1 MKNSL
6 YLAIIL
12 LGVSILSSCEKIS
25 GGKSIV
31 SISLSQ
37 TSLSME
43 RDGIAVLTVICNPS
57 DTTGMAITWVS
68 SNTAVATVS
77 DGTVT
82 SEGVVVGVNPGETE
96 IIAKCGKATAK
107 CVVTVNNPV
116 LEGAVDMGLSVY
128 WASRNVC
135 ETGFTN
141 SPEKTGDFYAWG
153 ETKTKNG
160 FSLSNYTWY
169 YYWGDHPRYTK
180 YTLSDKRTKLSAGD
194 DVAKMV
200 LGGGWRIPTETEW
213 RELIENSSQKW
224 TRINGINGL
233 LVISNKNGN
242 SIFLPAAG
250 HKRSASEH
258 YYYGSRGEYW
268 SNNLSETDLLN
279 AAVRSAAIGS
289 FIEGRIFRIYEEA
302 REFGCTVRPVSQ

>member
-1 MKNSL
+1 MKTSL
-6 YLAIIL
+6 YLTIIL
-12 LGVSILSSCEKIS
+12 LGLSVLSSCEKI
-25 GGKSIV
+25 GGGNNTISIG
-31 SISLSQ
+31 LSQ
-37 TSLSME
+37 TSLSLE
-43 RDGIAVLTVICNPS
+43 QDCIAVLNVICNPS
-57 DTTGMAITWVS
+57 DTTGMAITWSS
-68 SNTAVATVS
+68 SNTGVATVS
-77 DGTVT
+77 DGMVT
-82 SEGVVVGVNPGETE
+82 SEGVVVGVNQGETE

-135 ETGFTN
+135 DTGFTN
-141 SPEKTGDFYAWG
+141 SPEEAGDFYAWG
-153 ETKTKNG
+153 ETKTKDQ
-160 FSLSNYTWY
+160 FSLYNYKWY
-169 YYWGDHPRYTK
+169 YYPRFHK
-180 YTLSDKRTKLSAGD
+180 YTLSDKRTKLDVND

-200 LGGGWRIPTETEW
+200 LGGAWRIPTEGEW
-213 RELIENSSQKW
+213 RELIENCSQKW

-250 HKRSASEH
+250 HKRSASEPV
-258 YYYGSRGEYW
+258 YYGSSGEYW

-279 AAVRSAAIGS
+279 AAVRHAAIGH
-289 FIEGRIFRIYEEA
+289 FFEGLFFRIDEEA